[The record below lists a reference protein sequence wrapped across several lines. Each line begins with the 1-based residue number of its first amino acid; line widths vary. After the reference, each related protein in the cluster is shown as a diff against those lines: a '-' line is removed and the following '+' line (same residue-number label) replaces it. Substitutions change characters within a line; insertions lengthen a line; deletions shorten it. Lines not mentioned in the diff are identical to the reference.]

1 MKTLL
6 IASAI
11 VAAVTLPAQ
20 AEWVRLGSSENAAIA
35 IDTSSVKRTGSNR
48 LYWSRVEY
56 FVPQLG
62 FSRIDTYQRANCK
75 QNRIRTIETRG
86 YDLAGQLIERSLKA
100 RTQDVVPDTL
110 DGLAFEEVCR

>member
-6 IASAI
+6 ITLGLVTA
-11 VAAVTLPAQ
+11 VAMPAQ
-20 AEWVRLGSSENAAIA
+20 AEWVRLGSSDNAAIA
-35 IDTSSVKRTGSNR
+35 IDTSSIKRTGSSR
-48 LYWSRVEY
+48 LYWSRIEY
-56 FVPQLG
+56 FVPQSG

-75 QNRIRTIETRG
+75 QGRIRTIETRG

-110 DGLAFEEVCR
+110 DGLTFEAVCN